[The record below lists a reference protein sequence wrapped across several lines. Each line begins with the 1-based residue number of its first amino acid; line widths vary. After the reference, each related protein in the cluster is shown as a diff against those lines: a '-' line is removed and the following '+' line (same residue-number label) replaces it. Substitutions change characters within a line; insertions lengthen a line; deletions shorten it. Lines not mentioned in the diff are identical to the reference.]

1 MKKVKQLMIIDDDKI
16 SLHLTESTVSE
27 LGIAEKV
34 ISCCSAFKAL
44 RYLTE
49 NCMPTINNERI
60 YCPEL
65 ILLDIN
71 MPVIDGYEFLA
82 ELHRMEGLRH
92 ENTCILLIS
101 SSPYTDEKEKVKYFP
116 VVGYVEKPINSQK
129 ILDVLKARLQIK

>member
-1 MKKVKQLMIIDDDKI
+1 MIIDDDKL
-16 SLHLTESTVSE
+16 SLQLTEMAVNE
-27 LGIAEKV
+27 LGIAETI

-44 RYLTE
+44 RYLTD

-92 ENTCILLIS
+92 ENTGILLIS
-101 SSPYTDEKEKVKYFP
+101 SSPYRDEKDKVKYFP
-116 VVGYVEKPINSQK
+116 IVGYVEKPVNSLK
-129 ILDVLKARLQIK
+129 VLDTLKTRLQIR

>member
-1 MKKVKQLMIIDDDKI
+1 MKRVKQLMIIDDDKL
-16 SLHLTESTVSE
+16 SLHLTEMAVRE
-27 LGIAEKV
+27 LGIAGKIV
-34 ISCCSAFKAL
+34 SCCSAFKAL

-49 NCMPTINNERI
+49 NCMPTIDNERI

-92 ENTCILLIS
+92 ENTCILLVS
-101 SSPYTDEKEKVKYFP
+101 NSPYRDEKEKVKYFP
-116 VVGYVEKPINSQK
+116 VVGYVEKPVTSTK
-129 ILDVLKARLQIK
+129 MRAVLKNKLQIR

>member
-1 MKKVKQLMIIDDDKI
+1 MKRVKQLMIIDDDKL
-16 SLHLTESTVSE
+16 SLHLTEMAVSK
-27 LGIAEKV
+27 LSIAEKI

-49 NCMPTINNERI
+49 NCMPTLENEQI
-60 YCPEL
+60 FCPEL

-92 ENTCILLIS
+92 ENTGILIIS
-101 SSPYTDEKEKVKYFP
+101 SSAYKDEKEKVKYFP
-116 VVGYVEKPINSQK
+116 LVGYVEKPVTSTK
-129 ILDVLKARLQIK
+129 VLAALQGRL